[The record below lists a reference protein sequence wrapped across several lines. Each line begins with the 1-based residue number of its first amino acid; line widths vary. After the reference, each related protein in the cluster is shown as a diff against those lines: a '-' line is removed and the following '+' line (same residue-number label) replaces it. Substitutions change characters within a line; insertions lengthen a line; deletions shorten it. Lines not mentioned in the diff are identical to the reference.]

1 MLKPL
6 SRACLPPPQAGVKI
20 PRHEES
26 KKILRLLD
34 GIAFLLVQTLNP
46 MLSRQLFYTNT
57 KQHNSIK
64 IEFARNSAV
73 KIPAD
78 YINKILSR
86 LALLT
91 FSDDRNIAA
100 SKNACKKV
108 LPREVTEEKEEDDDS
123 DQFIRGLFVEFE
135 GVQNPKAVS
144 NFFKRLLS
152 FSKEL
157 RPVTEKKD
165 RAIWVIFFRSR

>member
-1 MLKPL
+1 M
-6 SRACLPPPQAGVKI
+6 
-20 PRHEES
+20 
-26 KKILRLLD
+26 
-34 GIAFLLVQTLNP
+34 
-46 MLSRQLFYTNT
+46 
-57 KQHNSIK
+57 
-64 IEFARNSAV
+64 

-78 YINKILSR
+78 YINKILNR

-100 SKNACKKV
+100 SKIVAIALIPCFPKIRQRTMKLWSACKKV
-108 LPREVTEEKEEDDDS
+108 LPREVTEEEKEEDDDS
-123 DQFIRGLFVEFE
+123 DQFIKGLFVEFE

-152 FSKEL
+152 FSREL

-165 RAIWVIFFRSR
+165 RAIWVIFFRNR